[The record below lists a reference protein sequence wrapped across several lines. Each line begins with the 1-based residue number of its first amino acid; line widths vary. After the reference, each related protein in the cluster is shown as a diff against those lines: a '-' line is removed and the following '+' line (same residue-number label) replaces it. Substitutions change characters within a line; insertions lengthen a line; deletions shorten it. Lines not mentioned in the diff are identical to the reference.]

1 MVRTKEK
8 KAKSKM
14 TKKSTKLNL
23 AKRANVANK
32 PNNVNKVNEVIKPK
46 FKIKISKT
54 DKKKSKIINRNNFEP
69 RILAFCCNWCS
80 YAGADLAGVS
90 RIQYP
95 TNVRILRVMC
105 SGRIEPGHIFS
116 AFEAGADG
124 VIISGCHPGD
134 CHYISGNLRA
144 EEMITK
150 MKKLFNIIGFD
161 ERRLRLQWVSAS
173 EGQLFAEYI
182 SEFVDLI
189 KSLGPNTL
197 KNDQKLTKTDQKNYN
212 LQRKDSGVVVE

>member
-1 MVRTKEK
+1 MT
-8 KAKSKM
+8 KSK
-14 TKKSTKLNL
+14 
-23 AKRANVANK
+23 
-32 PNNVNKVNEVIKPK
+32 NEV
-46 FKIKISKT
+46 KT
-54 DKKKSKIINRNNFEP
+54 DKSRSKSNKKSKPQFEP

-95 TNVRILRVMC
+95 PNVRILRVMC
-105 SGRIEPGHIFS
+105 SGRIEPRHIFS

-144 EEMITK
+144 EEMINK
-150 MKKLFNIIGFD
+150 IEKLLDIIGFD
-161 ERRLRLQWVSAS
+161 KRRLRLQWVSAS
-173 EGQLFAEYI
+173 EGQLFADYI

-189 KSLGPNTL
+189 KTLGPSPL
-197 KNDQKLTKTDQKNYN
+197 KENKIEQTNKPTKNQATKHGAKQKT
-212 LQRKDSGVVVE
+212 GVVAVE

>member
-1 MVRTKEK
+1 MAMVVAEGPAVAGKSKPEK
-8 KAKSKM
+8 KPN
-14 TKKSTKLNL
+14 KK
-23 AKRANVANK
+23 
-32 PNNVNKVNEVIKPK
+32 
-46 FKIKISKT
+46 
-54 DKKKSKIINRNNFEP
+54 NRSSFEP

-105 SGRIEPGHIFS
+105 SGRIEPRHIFS
-116 AFEAGADG
+116 AFEVGADG

-144 EEMITK
+144 EEIITK
-150 MKKLFNIIGFD
+150 MKRLLNIIGYD

-173 EGQLFAEYI
+173 EGQLFADNI
-182 SEFVDLI
+182 SEFVELI
-189 KSLGPNTL
+189 KSLGPNPL
-197 KNDQKLTKTDQKNYN
+197 KEVTKEPRQGQMKKQINKHRNKKAEKQKT
-212 LQRKDSGVVVE
+212 GVVAV

>member
-1 MVRTKEK
+1 MVNTKEK
-8 KAKSKM
+8 KVKSKN
-14 TKKSTKLNL
+14 TNKSTKLNM
-23 AKRANVANK
+23 ANRVNK
-32 PNNVNKVNEVIKPK
+32 PTESNKPDNIS
-46 FKIKISKT
+46 KISKT
-54 DKKKSKIINRNNFEP
+54 NKKKTKLMNRTTFEP

-95 TNVRILRVMC
+95 TNVRILRLMC

-124 VIISGCHPGD
+124 IIISGCHPGD

-150 MKKLFNIIGFD
+150 LKKLFNIIGFD

-173 EGQLFAEYI
+173 EGQLFADYI
-182 SEFVDLI
+182 TEFVDLI

-197 KNDQKLTKTDQKNYN
+197 KNHQQLKKTTNDNIN
-212 LQRKDSGVVVE
+212 LQRNDSGVVVE

>member
-1 MVRTKEK
+1 MAAKGKANIIKNEKVKEK
-8 KAKSKM
+8 AKFSKGP
-14 TKKSTKLNL
+14 KS
-23 AKRANVANK
+23 
-32 PNNVNKVNEVIKPK
+32 
-46 FKIKISKT
+46 SKH
-54 DKKKSKIINRNNFEP
+54 SFEP

-105 SGRIEPGHIFS
+105 TGRIEPRHIFS

-124 VIISGCHPGD
+124 VVVSGCHPGD

-144 EEMITK
+144 EEMINK
-150 MKKLFNIIGFD
+150 MKKLLNIIGFD
-161 ERRLRLQWVSAS
+161 EQRLKLQWVSAS
-173 EGQLFAEYI
+173 EGQLFADYI

-189 KSLGPNTL
+189 KTLGPNPMKENIVKHSNKQTENQTS
-197 KNDQKLTKTDQKNYN
+197 KQGEKQKT
-212 LQRKDSGVVVE
+212 GVVAVE

>member
-1 MVRTKEK
+1 MKK
-8 KAKSKM
+8 SKGKAKGAVKV
-14 TKKSTKLNL
+14 KAIENDKN
-23 AKRANVANK
+23 R
-32 PNNVNKVNEVIKPK
+32 NVNKKTK
-46 FKIKISKT
+46 SSKT
-54 DKKKSKIINRNNFEP
+54 SFEP

-105 SGRIEPGHIFS
+105 SGRIEPRHIFS

-150 MKKLFNIIGFD
+150 MKKLLSIIGFD
-161 ERRLRLQWVSAS
+161 DRRLRLQWVSAS
-173 EGQLFAEYI
+173 EGQLFADYI

-189 KSLGPNTL
+189 RSLGPSPL
-197 KNDQKLTKTDQKNYN
+197 KENIIIQSNKQTKNQTTKQIEKQKT
-212 LQRKDSGVVVE
+212 GVVAVK